1 MKKDLQESIKSLYDS
16 VPPSSKED
24 GLEETILR
32 VRQLVVQSQYNKASF
47 WQFFFAQ
54 FSLIRKKVWII
65 QMLIVLL
72 CSIRLFCFSD
82 GIDTLV
88 MISSTA
94 PLLILAGI
102 QEVTRSYKYKT
113 LEIELS
119 TIYSFKQLILTR
131 ITILGLVDI
140 FILTIVLILSGINL
154 NLNLIVLILYIFVP
168 FLVTCFTSLFILNYF
183 KNTDCNYMCIVMGI
197 ATVALITVT
206 ATFWPNLY
214 KPSAYLLWG
223 VLFIVAFI
231 GVVVEMYKLVKN
243 CSENS
248 GSIYTN

>member
-16 VPPSSKED
+16 VPPVSKEN
-24 GLEETILR
+24 GIEETILK
-32 VRQLVVQSQYNKASF
+32 VRQLAMQCRYNKISF
-47 WQFFFAQ
+47 WQFFFTQ

-65 QMLIVLL
+65 QMFIVLL
-72 CSIRLFCFSD
+72 CSIRLVYFSL

-88 MISSTA
+88 MISSAA
-94 PLLILAGI
+94 PLLIIAGI

-113 LEIELS
+113 FEIELS
-119 TIYSFKQLILTR
+119 TTYSFKQLMLTR

-140 FILTIVLILSGINL
+140 LILTIILILSGINL

-183 KNTDCNYMCIVMGI
+183 RNTDCNYMCMAMGMV
-197 ATVALITVT
+197 TVALITFT
-206 ATFWPNLY
+206 AGFWPKLY
-214 KPSAYLLWG
+214 EPSAYLLWG
-223 VLFIVAFI
+223 VLFIIAFI
-231 GVVVEMYKLVKN
+231 GVVVEVYKLMKI
-243 CSENS
+243 CDKNS